1 MYKKFYL
8 IGFILFA
15 TLASTKDYYIITN
28 VSSGLNSILIDSAS
42 KGPLSDKQIK
52 TLTKE
57 DLAVCVEEDLCI
69 EKVIEKDPKSFIFK
83 LDYFQDPSNEL
94 YVSLI
99 DLENKYIK
107 LSHAIDCFDCSTIE
121 LLDKLKSFKLNDG
134 YSAPALIKKSLGF
147 KYQQLTK
154 PEDNVTLTIS
164 SNPPAAIYVDNKNIG
179 VSPMEISAAKKTQI
193 NISILDIN
201 HKKISKKVRFDKN
214 KTLNYDLEPIVGSLY
229 LTSSP
234 SRATVLVN
242 DKNYG
247 KTPKE
252 ISKIK
257 LTESIKITLQLED
270 HIDEEIYFQ
279 PKSEKRERQN
289 VKLNKGQGFLRIKH
303 DGDSKKIIVFSNNN
317 LLGPLSKFRNDT
329 IVLDAGKNNVKLV
342 QDDVK
347 KEQSFKIS
355 IDAFEDWEV
364 TFVESVDINISF

>member
-1 MYKKFYL
+1 MYKRFYL
-8 IGFILFA
+8 IYFILFA
-15 TLASTKDYYIITN
+15 SFVSTKDYYIITN
-28 VSSGLNSILIDSAS
+28 ASSGLNSILIDSAS

-57 DLAVCVEEDLCI
+57 DLVACVEEDLCI

-83 LDYFQDPSNEL
+83 LDYFQNPINEL

-134 YSAPALIKKSLGF
+134 YSSPALIKKSLGL
-147 KYQQLTK
+147 KYQQLTI

-179 VSPMEISAAKKTQI
+179 VSPMEISATKKTQI

-201 HKKISKKVRFDKN
+201 HKKVSEKVRFDKN

-234 SRATVLVN
+234 SRATILVN

-303 DGDSKKIIVFSNNN
+303 DGDSNKIIVFSNNN
-317 LLGPLSKFRNDT
+317 LLGPLSRFRNDT